1 VSAPHDRPTAVE
13 LVEAVRELLTDE
25 LLDAVDGR
33 LRFQVR
39 VAANALAM
47 VGREL
52 ELGPTQAAAHAERLA
67 ALGVADDAA
76 LVAAIRAGAMDDR
89 WDEVTAAVRAAVIDK
104 LAVSNPTYAV
114 E

>member
-1 VSAPHDRPTAVE
+1 MTAPHDRPTAIE
-13 LVEAVRELLTDE
+13 LVDAVRELLTDE

-52 ELGPTQAAAHAERLA
+52 ELG
-67 ALGVADDAA
+67 
-76 LVAAIRAGAMDDR
+76 DDR
-89 WDEVTAAVRAAVIDK
+89 WDELTTAVRASVVDK
-104 LAVSNPTYAV
+104 LAVSNPTYTTTD
-114 E
+114 